1 MFSVNI
7 IKQQNVLYQNKYN
20 KRKVSTSLSRR
31 NLISCKPFHQDDFMI
46 QREDLLQALCLKPKG
61 NSLLLSKCT
70 KATSARW
77 SIDPKGRIRN
87 KKVNKCIRKAG
98 KHLSLS
104 KCSNSKYLSW
114 ILGSDGTIRLGINA
128 ISTIK
133 AKKNKVIL
141 SYLKGKPQINYV
153 WNVVTVQQESIIPPP
168 SSMSSS
174 LPTVSPSTAH
184 SPTSTITCDDDQLLV
199 KVKIVTD
206 EYADSDNTRWNITRL
221 SDGNEVMAG
230 GYFSKN
236 EKVKPTIACL
246 ENASY
251 EFAIYDDFGDGICS
265 SDTSCGSYKVL
276 VNHDIIISG
285 KGDDFKYKFSKI
297 ITPIVNVFSI
307 PPSTAHLPTSTIT
320 CDDDQLL
327 VKVKIVT
334 DEYADSDNTRWNI
347 TRLSD
352 GNEVMAGGYFS
363 KNEKVKPTIACLEN
377 ASYEFAIYDDFGD
390 GICSSDTSC
399 GSYKVLVNHDI
410 IISGKGDDFKYKFS
424 KIITPSVKSTILPTM
439 TPIRS
444 PVQFFSSQTPTQ
456 QQSDFPS
463 TKSTLI
469 PSVKSSILPTMTP
482 VRSTVQNFPS
492 QTPTHQQS
500 DFPSI
505 RNTITPSVK
514 STIVPTMTPTRSPVQ
529 NFPSQTPTQQQSDF
543 PTIRNTITPSVK
555 STIVPTM
562 TPTRSLVQNFP
573 SLTPTQQQSDFP
585 SSGNTITTSVK
596 STNVPTMTPTKS
608 LVQTFPSLTPTQQQS
623 DFPSSGNTITPS
635 VELTNISILNRTNH
649 PKTNIS
655 THDSFSISPSTQK
668 DKINSPV
675 LTEEMSSLF
684 NIELI
689 NMGSN
694 KNFDD
699 LFMRAKLKWE
709 TIIVADLSNH
719 SAVITIPGF
728 DWFDN
733 TWQTPVNKSIDDVLI
748 GYEISSID
756 GLEGKLGY
764 AGPKY
769 ARFGEQNEDGS
780 YKTVTSLSGIMKFD
794 IDDFNIMSY
803 EDIELVILHEMGH
816 VLGVG
821 TFWKNYKCGME
832 CENGNRVYSCTNAV
846 EEYKK
851 LMNTSAI
858 LLLQNETCSHWSE
871 SAFASPDSSELMTP
885 YFEAY
890 KYQPITKVS
899 LGALKD
905 LGYSVNM
912 DAADLWSLQQNSS
925 SRSLFD
931 VLMPTTTFT
940 LDENKIIHTSM
951 FGPDNTP

>member
-174 LPTVSPSTAH
+174 LPTVSPSRDP
-184 SPTSTITCDDDQLLV
+184 SPSSTITCDDDQLLV

-221 SDGNEVMAG
+221 SDG
-230 GYFSKN
+230 K
-236 EKVKPTIACL
+236 
-246 ENASY
+246 
-251 EFAIYDDFGDGICS
+251 
-265 SDTSCGSYKVL
+265 
-276 VNHDIIISG
+276 
-285 KGDDFKYKFSKI
+285 
-297 ITPIVNVFSI
+297 
-307 PPSTAHLPTSTIT
+307 
-320 CDDDQLL
+320 
-327 VKVKIVT
+327 
-334 DEYADSDNTRWNI
+334 
-347 TRLSD
+347 
-352 GNEVMAGGYFS
+352 EVMAGGYFS

-529 NFPSQTPTQQQSDF
+529 NFPSQTPTRQQSDF

-655 THDSFSISPSTQK
+655 THDSFSISPSTQR